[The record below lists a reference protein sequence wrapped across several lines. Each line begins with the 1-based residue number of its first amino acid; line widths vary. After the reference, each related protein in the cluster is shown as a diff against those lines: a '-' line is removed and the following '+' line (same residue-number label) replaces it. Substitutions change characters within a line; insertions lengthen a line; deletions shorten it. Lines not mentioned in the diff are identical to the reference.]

1 MSPTVTPNYIDIAL
15 RSLRCGRFGEALT
28 HLRIVRLT
36 PGEPFYD
43 SQQALLADALQ
54 LTGDNNSAER
64 LANNLISRRP
74 VDLSAM
80 SRCHIVL
87 GTIARDRR
95 DVVSCVEHFQR
106 AVSVAT
112 EASDSE
118 LACWAKLRLMLA
130 VAEQQSTEAAISMLP
145 DVRACVTKLGDAG
158 AIATLHLCLAKL
170 EGTRGFLSN
179 ARRHIGIARSLLL
192 KHPNAWIEGNA
203 DLDDACIAFL
213 ASDVNSA
220 FLFATNALRATDD
233 SSHAATRRAAF
244 ANLGHVHLAR
254 GEFGTAEF
262 HFRAALSLCQP
273 GGGSEI
279 AILDG
284 IAQLELA
291 QGHFNA
297 CEDCL
302 KTIEQL
308 EKTSGSQVT
317 YYKSWAFRTRL
328 HLLTKLGR
336 NDDAI
341 ELLTTLRP
349 YLTDFPPAL
358 RVGLILLDAELRMAT
373 GDTDAAQRAI
383 TAAYKAYDG
392 LSIEVLADIERVL
405 GNILRHS
412 NQIDAAA
419 SHTERAIRIFST
431 VGNMAARNVLV
442 TEHPDLRVDSL
453 ALRPERI
460 LERFKSFFEFA
471 EYPEPFGYEITSLLK
486 EMNCTTRL
494 NFVAQR
500 GSTRQDLVNL
510 VSYSDDAEAVS
521 ASGERVTI
529 NLGSNRFDEYS
540 VTFSPS
546 RDLQSQLQCTAITKV
561 VNSALELRRLRADLS
576 ERRAIWPS
584 EELALSGDAIFAAP
598 SMVEILKTI
607 RKIAT
612 STIPVLLTG
621 ETGTGKEVIAKT
633 VHDNSSRASRPFIPF
648 NCAAVPRDLVESQ
661 LFGHRRGAFSGAHDH
676 FDGVIRAARGGTLF
690 LDEIGEMSL
699 EVQPKL
705 LRFLESGEIH
715 PLGEAKPIQ
724 IDVRVVAASN
734 ANLEQLVSQGQFR
747 EDLFYRLN
755 VIRLAIPSLRERR
768 EEIPLLVK
776 HFLERHGQEHHKIR
790 LTIAEDTMEYLL
802 LYGWPGNIRQLSNEI
817 KRFVALAEDG
827 AILMPEHLSS
837 DIGRSRRTS
846 PSTVRAPSD
855 REIVVRLDQ
864 PLNAAVQHVE
874 RAMLVHALKGSNG
887 RVDGAAKALGLSRK
901 GLYLKRQ
908 RLDLV
913 LDK

>member
-1 MSPTVTPNYIDIAL
+1 V
-15 RSLRCGRFGEALT
+15 
-28 HLRIVRLT
+28 T

-43 SQQALLADALQ
+43 AQQALLADTLQ
-54 LTGDNNSAER
+54 LTGDNDSAER
-64 LANNLISRRP
+64 LANSLINRKTF
-74 VDLSAM
+74 DLSAM

-87 GTIARDRR
+87 GTIARERR
-95 DVVSCVEHFQR
+95 NLVSCVEHFKQ
-106 AVSVAT
+106 AVKVAN
-112 EASDSE
+112 AGLDSE

-130 VAEQQSTEAAISMLP
+130 VAEQQSTEAAIGMLP
-145 DVRACVTKLGDAG
+145 DVRASVTRLGDAG

-170 EGTRGFLSN
+170 EGTRGLLSN

-192 KHPNAWIEGNA
+192 KQPNAWIEGNA

-220 FLFATNALRATDD
+220 FFFAMNALRATDD
-233 SSHAATRRAAF
+233 SGHAATRRAAC
-244 ANLGHVHLAR
+244 ANLGHVHLTR
-254 GEFGTAEF
+254 GEFETAER
-262 HFRAALSLCQP
+262 HFREALSLCQP

-284 IAQLELA
+284 LAQLELA
-291 QGHFNA
+291 QGRFNA
-297 CEDCL
+297 CEDSL

-308 EKTSGSQVT
+308 EGTSGTHVT

-336 NDDAI
+336 TDDAI
-341 ELLTTLRP
+341 ELIASLRSSWKE
-349 YLTDFPPAL
+349 FPPAL
-358 RVGLILLDAELRMAT
+358 RVGLMLLDAELRIAI
-373 GDTDAAQRAI
+373 GDTDAAQGAI
-383 TAAYKAYDG
+383 SAADTAYDG

-405 GNILRHS
+405 GNILRS
-412 NQIDAAA
+412 SSQADAAA

-431 VGNMAARNVLV
+431 VGNIAARDVLV
-442 TEHPDLRVDSL
+442 TEHPDLRVESQEL
-453 ALRPERI
+453 YPQRI
-460 LERFKSFFEFA
+460 LERFKSFFELA
-471 EYPEPFGYEITSLLK
+471 EYPEPFGYEIASLLK

-494 NFVAQR
+494 NFVVQQGSAAQLVTLVGEYR
-500 GSTRQDLVNL
+500 DQEATPGTEECVTIGLGSTRN
-510 VSYSDDAEAVS
+510 
-521 ASGERVTI
+521 
-529 NLGSNRFDEYS
+529 DEYF
-540 VTFSPS
+540 VTFTPS
-546 RDLQSQLQCTAITKV
+546 RDLQSQLQCAAITKV
-561 VNSALELRRLRADLS
+561 VNAVLELRRLRADVN

-584 EELALSGDAIFAAP
+584 EEPVVSRDAVFAAP
-598 SMVEILKTI
+598 SMVEILRTI
-607 RKIAT
+607 RKIAA

-621 ETGTGKEVIAKT
+621 ETGTGKEVVAKT

-676 FDGVIRAARGGTLF
+676 FDGIIRAAKGGTLF

-724 IDVRVVAASN
+724 VDVRVVAASN

-776 HFLERHGQEHHKIR
+776 HFLERHTLEHHKTR

-837 DIGRSRRTS
+837 DIGRSRKTL
-846 PSTVRAPSD
+846 PSSLRPTAD
-855 REIVVRLDQ
+855 KEIVVRLDQ
-864 PLNAAVQHVE
+864 PLSAAVQHVE
-874 RAMLVHALKGSNG
+874 RAMLLHALKGSNG
-887 RVDGAAKALGLSRK
+887 RVDAAAKTLGLSRK

-908 RLDLV
+908 RLDLG
-913 LDK
+913 LEK